1 MVPAQAVYCSRVGNH
16 QAREAGFGVKRK
28 ADLNDIRAALLS
40 QRDLFANTA
49 TDGQRARDK
58 VSAIRS
64 LYGLNLFALSV

>member
-1 MVPAQAVYCSRVGNH
+1 MVPAQAVYCSRGGNH

-49 TDGQRARDK
+49 TD
-58 VSAIRS
+58 
-64 LYGLNLFALSV
+64 